1 MDKSNKNLYYLN
13 ELSDYTVD
21 GDYSDVRGWEVKD
34 RDERTIG
41 KVDNLV
47 VNKRTE
53 RVVYLDVEVD
63 SSIIEANHQ
72 PYSSASKE
80 DGVHEFLNAD
90 GENHLIIPIG
100 LASLNEDDNIVYS
113 DKINHKTFAETKRVK
128 PNTPID
134 RTYETQVLSSYNRN
148 NEEYPEDDT
157 LYDRGEFKSKNS

>member
-1 MDKSNKNLYYLN
+1 
-13 ELSDYTVD
+13 
-21 GDYSDVRGWEVKD
+21 
-34 RDERTIG
+34 
-41 KVDNLV
+41 
-47 VNKRTE
+47 
-53 RVVYLDVEVD
+53 VVYLDVEVA

-113 DKINHKTFAETKRVK
+113 NKINHKTFAETKRVK

-134 RTYETQVLSSYNRN
+134 RTYQTQVLSSYNRD